1 MALIETRQLTKNF
14 GDAEIQVQV
23 LRGVDLSINAGEFV
37 AIMGPSG
44 SGKSTLLS
52 ILGGIESPSTGDVLL
67 EGVSLASLNDDQ
79 RTLLRRRRIGF
90 IFQSFNLMQTLTA
103 VENVALPLELD
114 GVSRSEAFARAKI
127 SLERVEMLPRADHI
141 PAKLS
146 GGEQQRVAIAR
157 ALVTNPAIIL
167 ADEPTGN
174 LDSRQGERVT
184 ELLRQLVR
192 EQGQTIVM
200 VTHDSH
206 VAHSASRL
214 ICFRDGM
221 IESDQS
227 RSDFDETHPGASSLQ
242 APTLGRQ
249 DR

>member
-14 GDAEIQVQV
+14 GDSEIQVQV
-23 LRGVDLSINAGEFV
+23 LRGVDLSIHTGEFV

-52 ILGGIESPSTGDVLL
+52 ILGGIESPSSGDVLL
-67 EGVSLASLNDDQ
+67 EGVSLASLDDDQ

-90 IFQSFNLMQTLTA
+90 IFQSFNLMQTLSA
-103 VENVALPLELD
+103 IENVALPLELD
-114 GVSRSEAFARAKI
+114 GVSKNEAFERAKF
-127 SLERVEMLPRADHI
+127 SLDRVEMLRRADHI

-157 ALVTNPAIIL
+157 ALVTKPAIIL

-174 LDSRQGERVT
+174 LDSRQGARVT
-184 ELLRQLVR
+184 ELLKQLVR
-192 EQGQTIVM
+192 EQSQTIVM
-200 VTHDSH
+200 VTHDAH
-206 VAHSASRL
+206 VAQSASRL
-214 ICFRDGM
+214 ISFRDGV

-227 RSDFDETHPGASSLQ
+227 QLVSDGPHQGAPSLG
-242 APTLGRQ
+242 APQ
-249 DR
+249 

>member
-1 MALIETRQLTKNF
+1 MAIIETRKLTKSF
-14 GDAEIQVQV
+14 GDAEIKVQV
-23 LRGVDLSINAGEFV
+23 LRGIDLQISAGEFV

-52 ILGGIESPSTGDVLL
+52 ILGGIESPTSGDVFL
-67 EGVSLASLNDDQ
+67 ENVNLSSLNDDDC
-79 RTLLRRRRIGF
+79 TLLRRRRIGF
-90 IFQSFNLMQTLTA
+90 IFQSFNLMQTLSA

-114 GVSRSEAFARAKI
+114 GIGRKQAFERA
-127 SLERVEMLPRADHI
+127 SVALERVEMLKRADHI

-184 ELLRQLVR
+184 ALLKQLVF
-192 EQGQTIVM
+192 EQSQTIVM
-200 VTHDSH
+200 VTHDAH
-206 VAHSASRL
+206 VATAASRL
-214 ICFRDGM
+214 LMFRDGL
-221 IESDQS
+221 IESDQNQLLGQS
-227 RSDFDETHPGASSLQ
+227 AKSAPNGLGSAMLGTH
-242 APTLGRQ
+242 
-249 DR
+249 

>member
-23 LRGVDLSINAGEFV
+23 LRGVDLSIHAGEFV

-52 ILGGIESPSTGDVLL
+52 ILGGIESPTSGDVSL

-90 IFQSFNLMQTLTA
+90 IFQSFNLMQTLSA
-103 VENVALPLELD
+103 IENVALPLELD
-114 GVSRSEAFARAKI
+114 GVARGEAFERARV
-127 SLERVEMLPRADHI
+127 SLERVEMLRRADHI

-174 LDSRQGERVT
+174 LDSRQGTRVT
-184 ELLRQLVR
+184 ALLKQLVQ
-192 EQGQTIVM
+192 EHSQTIVM
-200 VTHDSH
+200 VTHDAH

-214 ICFRDGM
+214 ICFRDGL

-227 RSDFDETHPGASSLQ
+227 QLASVETRLEAPSLGAS
-242 APTLGRQ
+242 G
-249 DR
+249 